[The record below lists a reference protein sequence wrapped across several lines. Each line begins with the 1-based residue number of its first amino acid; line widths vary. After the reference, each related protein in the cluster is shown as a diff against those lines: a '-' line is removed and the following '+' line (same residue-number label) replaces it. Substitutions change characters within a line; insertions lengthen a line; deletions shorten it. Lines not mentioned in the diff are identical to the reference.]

1 MKWQVMDLLSYMC
14 SVCGWIYDEATGAPE
29 QGIAPQT
36 RYENLPT
43 DFVCP
48 LCGVDKTSFIPA
60 K

>member
-1 MKWQVMDLLSYMC
+1 MDLLSYMC